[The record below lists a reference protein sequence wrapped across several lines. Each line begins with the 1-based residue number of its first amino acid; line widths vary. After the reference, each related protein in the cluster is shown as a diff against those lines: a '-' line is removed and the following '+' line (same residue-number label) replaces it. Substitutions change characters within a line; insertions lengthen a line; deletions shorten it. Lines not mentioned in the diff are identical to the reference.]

1 MKKPS
6 TEVAVTE
13 DALPAIPDAVIMDAS
28 DRLMQDYTIA
38 SDASIGVIFIRLPE
52 TEVYRV
58 VDDLFALAASSKTH
72 FELHTSST
80 GWSKFPVPDENDT
93 HAKPFDALDPTTT
106 DRGTAE
112 VGKAFD
118 HLGIEKTPREGVFV
132 MLDLYFSFAEMKTQT
147 CIRRQAQASLSNY
160 QRLVVLVPHHA
171 EIPEAIAPLVHV
183 IEYGYP
189 TRSEL
194 EQTLNDVLESVED
207 EHRPELDED
216 ELTSIISN
224 GQGMTTHNFETA
236 VALSITEYGLLN
248 ETMEGFGVDDIM
260 RMIRDYK
267 TQMLSKTNVLELQ
280 PPVAEDMIGG
290 LGAFKEWMH
299 ERALTF
305 TDHAKEMNVMPSRG
319 ALVVGPPGTG
329 KSLVAKAAGSILN
342 LPVIRFDVG
351 RVFGAYVGQSEQ
363 AMRSVLT
370 LIDAMAPCVL
380 MLDEIDKGFSGM
392 GGGNDMNGG
401 TTMRVF
407 GTFLTWMQERDQ
419 RHRPVFLIMTANRV
433 EGLPPELLRKG
444 RVDEIWSVNVP
455 NDEER
460 RTIFEIHAKV
470 RRQSIA
476 SGDLPEIVRNSEGL
490 VGAEIEA
497 LVEDALV
504 MSLGEETPGL
514 TFDLIQRAQK
524 YLKPMSATRKPEF
537 DAMKIWADNNARA
550 ASYDV
555 AVLREDRTA
564 DTTKRARPLRSPVVR
579 GRKKASPDRK

>member
-6 TEVAVTE
+6 TAVTVSKE
-13 DALPAIPDAVIMDAS
+13 TTPALPDDIIMDAS
-28 DRLMQDYTIA
+28 DRLIQDYTIA
-38 SDASIGVIFIRLPE
+38 SDASIGVILIRLPE
-52 TEVYRV
+52 TEIYRV
-58 VDDLFALAASSKTH
+58 VDDLFATAASSKQH
-72 FELHTSST
+72 FELHTAAT
-80 GWSKFPVPDENDT
+80 GWQQYTVPEENDA
-93 HAKPFDALDPTTT
+93 HAKPFDALQPKTT
-106 DRGTAE
+106 DKGTAE

-118 HLGIEKTPREGVFV
+118 HLSLEKTPKEGVFV
-132 MLDLYFSFAEMKTQT
+132 MLDLYFSFGEMKTQT

-183 IEYGYP
+183 IEFGYP
-189 TRSEL
+189 TRAEL
-194 EQTLNDVLESVED
+194 RLNLEDVLESVEE
-207 EHRPELDED
+207 EHRPDLDED
-216 ELTSIISN
+216 DFNAIISN

-236 VALSITEYGLLN
+236 IALSITQYGLLN
-248 ETMEGFGVDDIM
+248 ETMEGYSVEDILE
-260 RMIRDYK
+260 MIRDYK
-267 TQMLSKTNVLELQ
+267 TAMLRKTNVLELQ
-280 PPVAEDMIGG
+280 PPVSEDMIGG
-290 LGAFKEWMH
+290 LELFKEWMH
-299 ERALTF
+299 ERANTF
-305 TDHAKEMNVMPSRG
+305 TDAAKALGVLPSRG

-363 AMRSVLT
+363 AMRSVLQ

-419 RHRPVFLIMTANRV
+419 RNRPVFLIMTANRV

-444 RVDEIWSVNVP
+444 RVDEIWSVNMP
-455 NDEER
+455 NDAER
-460 RTIFEIHAKV
+460 RLIFEIHAKK
-470 RRQSIA
+470 RGQSIA
-476 SGDLPEIVRNSEGL
+476 AHDMPEIVRASDSL

-504 MSLGEETPGL
+504 MSLGTDTPGL
-514 TFDLIQRAQK
+514 SYEMVERSRSF
-524 YLKPMSATRKPEF
+524 LKPMSATRKHEF
-537 DAMKIWADNNARA
+537 DAMRTWADDNARP
-550 ASYDV
+550 ASASGSALPTEEPTD
-555 AVLREDRTA
+555 
-564 DTTKRARPLRSPVVR
+564 TKRTRPLRGPKA
-579 GRKKASPDRK
+579 RKKASPDR